1 MVEVLSNWPT
11 YVPDDRHLAWR
22 GATFLF
28 GEDGELEHEHRTP
41 GVLTYSATPSR
52 PLSFLQPRIGNKAL
66 NPLGLADPTKAKQT
80 AEAEEA
86 MGFLKDQLEKA
97 GEAKEA
103 AAAAA
108 KAEAEAKVKAF
119 AEAKKAEEEQRVSE
133 REAALRRMAEAGAEA
148 APALTAEEEEEKAK
162 ELKDLLMNK
171 VNPTWL
177 SKK

>member
-1 MVEVLSNWPT
+1 M
-11 YVPDDRHLAWR
+11 
-22 GATFLF
+22 
-28 GEDGELEHEHRTP
+28 
-41 GVLTYSATPSR
+41 
-52 PLSFLQPRIGNKAL
+52 
-66 NPLGLADPTKAKQT
+66 
-80 AEAEEA
+80 
-86 MGFLKDQLEKA
+86 
-97 GEAKEA
+97 
-103 AAAAA
+103 
-108 KAEAEAKVKAF
+108 KAF